1 MGAYAGPYIPG
12 VDVAVGAGSG
22 GLVGAPRPHS
32 GIQCSSV
39 GKLEAVRRTN
49 ERHEG
54 QHAQEAG
61 TSSRRVPFRRVAAA
75 RAIP

>member
-1 MGAYAGPYIPG
+1 MGAYADPYIPG
-12 VDVAVGAGSG
+12 VDVAVGGGSG
-22 GLVGAPRPHS
+22 GLVTAPRLHS
-32 GIQCSSV
+32 GLQRSPV
-39 GKLEAVRRTN
+39 GRLEAMRRTN